1 MKFYRLEV
9 NTFQIL
15 IMNRMSSL
23 DILAGTK
30 PKENAGPRAA
40 NRFSYQVNWG
50 LKKLIELETND
61 EDYVMIFDYHD
72 DIVICNSDKQ
82 SSFMDFYQIKS
93 KVNDNWT
100 LSLLNKTS
108 AESSDGDE
116 DKIDTEKTTIPKM
129 SILAK
134 LLSHT
139 KVFEH
144 TRGVYF
150 VTTSKLAKS
159 IYKKANDIVEF
170 SKLEDS
176 SQKAIKENIEK
187 EIGKLDDE
195 CYKKLFFIQNQMS
208 VNSYQETMIGVLTKF
223 LKEKFNTTATDIGV
237 VYDNIISQLTAK
249 NNYEPEINSKDNLL
263 SHKAISHNDFRN
275 YLNGLTYLK
284 SFDEIVEK
292 IIKELSSCS
301 IPFHEKHQVK
311 RCLHTISTELKDYE
325 NDELQRLL
333 ALTNSKLEL
342 MEPNEHDIDLWAY
355 VNRIFNIVQL
365 EYNNYKEYSE
375 LYIKSLI
382 LYKYEKNS

>member
-1 MKFYRLEV
+1 
-9 NTFQIL
+9 
-15 IMNRMSSL
+15 MSSL

-72 DIVICNSDKQ
+72 DIVVCNSDKQ
-82 SSFMDFYQIKS
+82 SNFMDFYQIKS
-93 KVNDNWT
+93 KASDNWT
-100 LSLLNKTS
+100 LSLLNKTP
-108 AESSDGDE
+108 AESSDDDE
-116 DKIDTEKTTIPKM
+116 DKIDTGKTTIPKM

-134 LLSHT
+134 LLIHT

-144 TRGVYF
+144 TRGLYF

-159 IYKKANDIVEF
+159 IYKKTNDIVEF
-170 SKLEDS
+170 SKLEDN
-176 SQKAIKENIEK
+176 SQKTIKENVEK

-263 SHKAISHNDFRN
+263 SHKAISHKDFRN
-275 YLNGLTYLK
+275 YLNGLTYLR

-292 IIKELSSCS
+292 IIKELSDCS

-311 RCLHTISTELKDYE
+311 KCLHTISTELKDYE

-333 ALTNSKLEL
+333 VLTNSKLEL
-342 MEPNEHDIDLWAY
+342 MQPNEHDIDLWAY
-355 VNRIFNIVQL
+355 VNRIFDIVQL
-365 EYNNYKEYSE
+365 EYNNYKEYPE